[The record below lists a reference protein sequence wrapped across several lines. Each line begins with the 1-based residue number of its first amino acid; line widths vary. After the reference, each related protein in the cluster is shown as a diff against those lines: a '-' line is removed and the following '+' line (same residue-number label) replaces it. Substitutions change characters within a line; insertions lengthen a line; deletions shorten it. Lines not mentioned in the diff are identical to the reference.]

1 MAEVSQSKAAA
12 VAATEEVMVGKV
24 ALTPTDEVV
33 KQLDVVPAPEVV
45 KGPKKVALL
54 SALAAEAAA
63 EAEEKRACGAEKE
76 AAEKAASVFQAIS
89 FKEESSLVAD
99 LEDHEKKALDEM
111 KQLVRAALASREFSS
126 APPPPAAPLAKEA
139 KLEEPPAS
147 TLVEAP
153 PKPATETPAPPS
165 RQAEADEAPEQ
176 QSAAD
181 KNTVTANEDGAKT
194 LEAIEETVVS
204 VAATPP
210 PEEAMT
216 PVAAEEEAEKT
227 DAAAAAS
234 AAKEVLIWGIPLLVD
249 ERSDT
254 VLIKF
259 LRARDFKAKEAMAM
273 LKNAVLWREEFG
285 IEALLSEDLGVP
297 ELERAVFMHG
307 ADRAGHPVCYNVYGE
322 LQSKELYALAFA
334 DEKKKKRFLRW
345 RIQFL
350 EKGIRNLLDFTPGG
364 ISTMVQV
371 ADLKNSTG
379 PAKELRH
386 AFALLQ
392 DNYPEFVAKQ
402 IFINVPWWYLAFN
415 RMMSPFFTQR
425 TRSKF
430 VFARPS
436 NTAETLS
443 KYIAPEQVPVR
454 YGGLSKEND
463 PDFTSSDAVTEITI
477 KPSMRQAIEIQVT
490 EKCLLVWELRVLG
503 WEVTYGA
510 EFVPRSENGY
520 TVIVQKER
528 KLVAADEPV
537 LKGSFKIGE
546 AGKIVLTVHNS
557 GSKRKKLL
565 YRYKIKSSAEST

>member
-12 VAATEEVMVGKV
+12 AAATEEVVVGKV

-33 KQLDVVPAPEVV
+33 KQLDVAPAREVV

-76 AAEKAASVFQAIS
+76 TAEKAASVFQAVS

-99 LEDHEKKALDEM
+99 LEDHEKKALDEL

-126 APPPPAAPLAKEA
+126 APPPPATSLTKEA
-139 KLEEPPAS
+139 KLEEPPAP

-165 RQAEADEAPEQ
+165 RQAEDDDAPEQ

-210 PEEAMT
+210 PKEAMT
-216 PVAAEEEAEKT
+216 PVVAEEEAEKT
-227 DAAAAAS
+227 AAAVAPAAE
-234 AAKEVLIWGIPLLVD
+234 EVLIWGIPLLVD

-259 LRARDFKAKEAMAM
+259 LRARDFKAREAMAM

-285 IEALLSEDLGVP
+285 IEALLSEDLGLP

-443 KYIAPEQVPVR
+443 KYIAPEKVPVR

-463 PDFTSSDAVTEITI
+463 PDFTSSDAVTEVTI

-503 WEVTYGA
+503 WEATYGA
-510 EFVPRSENGY
+510 EFVPRSEDGY

-546 AGKIVLTVHNS
+546 GGKIVLTVHNS
-557 GSKRKKLL
+557 ASKRKKLL

>member
-1 MAEVSQSKAAA
+1 MAEVSQSNAAA
-12 VAATEEVMVGKV
+12 AAAAATEEVVVGKV
-24 ALTPTDEVV
+24 APTPTPTPTDEVV
-33 KQLDVVPAPEVV
+33 KQLDVAPAPEVV

-76 AAEKAASVFQAIS
+76 AAEKAASIFQAVS

-99 LEDHEKKALDEM
+99 LEDHEKKALDEL

-126 APPPPAAPLAKEA
+126 SPPPPAASLAKEA
-139 KLEEPPAS
+139 KFEEPPAP

-165 RQAEADEAPEQ
+165 RQAEVDESPEQ

-194 LEAIEETVVS
+194 LKAIEETVVS

-210 PEEAMT
+210 HEEAMT

-227 DAAAAAS
+227 AAAAAP
-234 AAKEVLIWGIPLLVD
+234 AAEEVLIWGIPLLVD

-285 IEALLSEDLGVP
+285 IGALLSEDLGLP
-297 ELERAVFMHG
+297 ELEKVVFMHG
-307 ADRAGHPVCYNVYGE
+307 VDRAGHPVCYNVYGE

-402 IFINVPWWYLAFN
+402 VAGVPSF
-415 RMMSPFFTQR
+415 S
-425 TRSKF
+425 SI
-430 VFARPS
+430 V
-436 NTAETLS
+436 
-443 KYIAPEQVPVR
+443 
-454 YGGLSKEND
+454 SKEFLVEQTGVF
-463 PDFTSSDAVTEITI
+463 PLLFT
-477 KPSMRQAIEIQVT
+477 
-490 EKCLLVWELRVLG
+490 
-503 WEVTYGA
+503 
-510 EFVPRSENGY
+510 
-520 TVIVQKER
+520 
-528 KLVAADEPV
+528 
-537 LKGSFKIGE
+537 KI
-546 AGKIVLTVHNS
+546 AF
-557 GSKRKKLL
+557 
-565 YRYKIKSSAEST
+565 

>member
-12 VAATEEVMVGKV
+12 VAATEEVVVGKV

-33 KQLDVVPAPEVV
+33 KQLDVAPAPEVV

-76 AAEKAASVFQAIS
+76 AAEKAASVFQAVS

-111 KQLVRAALASREFSS
+111 KQLVRAALASGEFSS
-126 APPPPAAPLAKEA
+126 APPPPAASVAKEA

-165 RQAEADEAPEQ
+165 RQAEDNEAPEQ

-210 PEEAMT
+210 PEEAMA

-322 LQSKELYALAFA
+322 LQSKGLYPLAFA

-443 KYIAPEQVPVR
+443 KYIAPELVPVR

-477 KPSMRQAIEIQVT
+477 RPSMRQAIEIQVT

-557 GSKRKKLL
+557 ASKRKKLL